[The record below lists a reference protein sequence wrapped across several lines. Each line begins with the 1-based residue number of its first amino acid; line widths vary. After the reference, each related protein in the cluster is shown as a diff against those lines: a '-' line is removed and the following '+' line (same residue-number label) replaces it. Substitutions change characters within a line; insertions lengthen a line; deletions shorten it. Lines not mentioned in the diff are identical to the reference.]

1 MDRIQR
7 NGLIALLV
15 LILVALGGRFL
26 GSKSEAGIPI
36 IQEALALDPSAL
48 PGVDLLPPAQRRLF
62 VKAQDF
68 TLHPLPSPLESKPV
82 SRPVPASG
90 RISSLKVAPAT
101 FPVERVIRVREDETL
116 SEIAARELGSA
127 LRWREIAELNA
138 LADPGALTIGQPLRI
153 PLNQPPAKVA
163 EKAVTARTWVV
174 ESGQTPGEISLQVYG
189 DSRLWRK
196 LLAANGIE
204 DPRSLREGTVLEIPP
219 LD

>member
-15 LILVALGGRFL
+15 LLLVALGGRFL
-26 GSKSEAGIPI
+26 GSKSEAGIPT
-36 IQEALALDPSAL
+36 IQEVVALDPSAL

-62 VKAQDF
+62 VEVPDF
-68 TLHPLPSPLESKPV
+68 VRPPLPSPLESKPV
-82 SRPVPASG
+82 SHPVPASG
-90 RISSLKVAPAT
+90 HISSVKVVSAT
-101 FPVERVIRVREDETL
+101 APVERVIRVREDETL
-116 SEIAARELGSA
+116 SDIAARELGSA
-127 LRWREIAELNA
+127 SRWMEIAELNV
-138 LADPGALTIGQPLRI
+138 LADPGALTIGQALRI
-153 PLNQPPAKVA
+153 PPEQPSAKIV
-163 EKAVTARTWVV
+163 EKAATARTWVV
-174 ESGQTPGEISLQVYG
+174 ESGETPGEISLQVYG

>member
-15 LILVALGGRFL
+15 LLLVALGGRFL
-26 GSKSEAGIPI
+26 GSKSEAGIPT
-36 IQEALALDPSAL
+36 IQEVVALDPSAL

-62 VKAQDF
+62 VEVPDF
-68 TLHPLPSPLESKPV
+68 VRPPLPSPLDSK
-82 SRPVPASG
+82 PVPASG
-90 RISSLKVAPAT
+90 SISPVEVVPAT
-101 FPVERVIRVREDETL
+101 APVERVIRVREDETL
-116 SEIAARELGSA
+116 SDIAARELGSA
-127 LRWREIAELNA
+127 SRWMEIAELNV
-138 LADPGALTIGQPLRI
+138 LADPGTLTIGQALRI
-153 PLNQPPAKVA
+153 PPEQPSAKIV
-163 EKAVTARTWVV
+163 EKAATARTWVV
-174 ESGQTPGEISLQVYG
+174 ESGETPGEISLQVYG